1 VREELGLGY
10 SFHPHIVKEGGQ
22 FYLQFI
28 AKVSPLVSVVDERLL
43 PVIVEFRQ

>member
-1 VREELGLGY
+1 
-10 SFHPHIVKEGGQ
+10 
-22 FYLQFI
+22 LQFI